1 MGNSQT
7 VSRERLIGAS
17 VTMPS
22 KPDGYPDY
30 AAAVPEQVASGRCER
45 GWLICSSGV
54 GVAELPG
61 GHALAPQ
68 LGRVVSLDRR
78 EE

>member
-7 VSRERLIGAS
+7 VSREPLIGAS

-22 KPDGYPDY
+22 KADDYPDY
-30 AAAVPEQVASGRCER
+30 AAAVPQQVPSGRCER
-45 GWLICSSGV
+45 GLLICGSGV

-68 LGRVVSLDRR
+68 LGRVVSLGRS